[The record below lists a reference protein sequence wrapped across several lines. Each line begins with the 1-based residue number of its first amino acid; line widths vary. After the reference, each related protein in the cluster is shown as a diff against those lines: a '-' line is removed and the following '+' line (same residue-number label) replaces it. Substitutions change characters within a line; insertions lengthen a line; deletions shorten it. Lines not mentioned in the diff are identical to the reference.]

1 MAMSGGAQASSF
13 VVLEPLKDAVGP
25 SMIVL
30 GAPASMA
37 ERTPPE
43 PDTAEPRVA
52 LSYPAPG
59 GAPGPE
65 AMRRV
70 SPSIIALGQPI
81 PEVSYEKLAAIEPP
95 APTPK
100 KRPDFSPMVI
110 RGGIVGDAFSGSR
123 TMPAATTAS
132 EAAAVTGSPD
142 NPIRKPKEPEP
153 AMPEAAPAPQMR
165 QPE

>member
-1 MAMSGGAQASSF
+1 MRFRLALFVWSMAIGGGAQASSF

-81 PEVSYEKLAAIEPP
+81 PEVA
-95 APTPK
+95 
-100 KRPDFSPMVI
+100 RPGEYRI
-110 RGGIVGDAFSGSR
+110 CTGN
-123 TMPAATTAS
+123 
-132 EAAAVTGSPD
+132 AAVNFCT
-142 NPIRKPKEPEP
+142 PIEI
-153 AMPEAAPAPQMR
+153 AAP
-165 QPE
+165 